1 MTVCSYS
8 LKIPANKDLWKGI
21 SRFSSLTTKA
31 AQEVLNICWT
41 TVWID
46 KVSSS
51 TLKSYKIIGEE
62 QVQVVELGQM
72 IYLPSRIRR
81 GIAEWVGR
89 TLRSQSTRKDCF
101 NHLKVVLQDLD
112 IKQNLD
118 KLIPQVF
125 YTIRLQFGVYYK
137 YQVLRQVLRMI
148 RRYTLKYNI
157 DITLLEYTSLVHPK
171 LSNFTFPYGADD
183 TQALKMEQKGNSLH
197 LEMKLPQVD
206 QPYGPKDWSW
216 CSFTLAV
223 PPKIA
228 VKLQGTEHSAPK
240 KPDLRYK
247 RLKSGLLY
255 PILQVPWECT
265 NQRIDYTFYS
275 KKRVLAVDLGLVN
288 LTTSVICEAGS
299 QITPPIFY
307 KRASTVL
314 NKIERLYELQSSIQK
329 KLSKRRAHAP
339 GQARRQQE
347 LTRIHSKL
355 KRKQKEEV
363 SLTVKHLVQLAQY
376 YGCSMFALEDLRSI
390 SPPRGMKKWSRRLNN
405 WFHGELYE
413 FLTFKA
419 TFQGLKVKLVN
430 PRGTSSYCPRC
441 GKKGTKVVDSESKE
455 PSPFGRYFY
464 CQHCLFTGDR
474 DYVGA
479 LNVYRLYDSYCH
491 KKYSMASSRTVLYT
505 SIGLPLN
512 RSSGILLS

>member
-8 LKIPANKDLWKGI
+8 LKIPANKDLWKSI
-21 SRFSSLTTKA
+21 SRFSLLTTKA
-31 AQEVLNICWT
+31 AQEVLNVCWT
-41 TVWID
+41 PAWID

-62 QVQVVELGQM
+62 QVQIVERGQM
-72 IYLPSRIRR
+72 IYIPSRIRR

-89 TLRSQSTRKDCF
+89 TLRSQTIKKDCF

-118 KLIPQVF
+118 KIVPQVF
-125 YTIRLQFGVYYK
+125 YTIRLRFGMYYK

-148 RRYTLKYNI
+148 KRYVLKYNV
-157 DITLLEYTSLVHPK
+157 DIALLEYTSLVHPK
-171 LSNFTFPYGADD
+171 LINFTFPYGVDD
-183 TQALKMEQKGNSLH
+183 AQAMKMDQKGNSLH
-197 LEMKLPQVD
+197 IEMKLPQRE
-206 QPYGPKDWSW
+206 QLFGPKDWSW
-216 CSFTLAV
+216 YSFTIEI

-228 VKLQGTEHSAPK
+228 VKLQRTEQSVPK

-307 KRASTVL
+307 KRARTVL
-314 NKIERLYELQSSIQK
+314 NKIERLYELQSTIQK
-329 KLSKRRAHAP
+329 KLSNRRAHAP
-339 GQARRQQE
+339 GQERRQQE
-347 LTRIHSKL
+347 LTRIHFKL
-355 KRKQKEEV
+355 KRKRKEEV
-363 SLTVKHLVQLAQY
+363 SLTVKHLVQLAQH
-376 YGCSMFALEDLRSI
+376 YGCSTFALEDLRSI

-419 TFQGLKVKLVN
+419 TLHGLKVKLVN
-430 PRGTSSYCPRC
+430 PHGTSSYCPRC
-441 GKKGTKVVDSESKE
+441 GKKGTKVVDGESKKS
-455 PSPFGRYFY
+455 SPFGRYFY

-479 LNVYRLYDSYCH
+479 LNVYRLYDSYSH
-491 KKYSMASSRTVLYT
+491 KKYSITSSRTLLYR